1 MVVIGAGGVG
11 GAENINNWLI
21 IVKQFS
27 LFEFREKIM
36 IAFNSKKH
44 FPRNAMIYFFFFK
57 FDANIVYCVQ
67 NVIVSFIL
75 F

>member
-36 IAFNSKKH
+36 IAFNSKNI
-44 FPRNAMIYFFFFK
+44 FLEMQWSIFFFK